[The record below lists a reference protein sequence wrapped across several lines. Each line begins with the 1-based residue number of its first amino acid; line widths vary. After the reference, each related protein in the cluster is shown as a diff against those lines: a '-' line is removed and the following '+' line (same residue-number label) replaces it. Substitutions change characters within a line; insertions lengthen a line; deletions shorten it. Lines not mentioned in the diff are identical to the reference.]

1 MDYLFNET
9 TKTNINTFLNLLK
22 SGLYGTTA
30 TLQIGD
36 VMFGTP
42 ETRCQCYIVRFNFS
56 GMMFHNGYRNFDLI
70 HICVKSDGSGLIDY
84 IKIYPEKNLNGNVL
98 MRIVRL
104 TGSLFGM
111 KIGKID
117 EGSDSGDRF
126 IKLYVS
132 K

>member
-70 HICVKSDGSGLIDY
+70 HICAKKDNSGLIDY
-84 IKIYPEKNLNGNVL
+84 IKIYPDKNLKTSTLLDQVKQ
-98 MRIVRL
+98 
-104 TGSLFGM
+104 TGSLFG
-111 KIGKID
+111 INICNIEYD
-117 EGSDSGDRF
+117 TEWDDR
-126 IKLYVS
+126 IIRLYVA
-132 K
+132 